1 MTATDAVRSTQ
12 TLTDDVQAS
21 FRVTGSPRAQE
32 LLQALVRHLHSFAR
46 EVALSEQEW
55 HEAITFL
62 TRCGDISDE
71 RRQEFILLSD
81 VLGLSMLTIALNA
94 PQDPRATEPTV
105 FGPFFVEGSPEVP
118 YGGDVAEG
126 LSGERCWVQGRVTA
140 VDGTAIA
147 GATLEVWEA
156 DDDGFYDVQYGDGRL
171 AGRAHTRT
179 EPDGR
184 YGFWSV
190 RPAPYPIP
198 DDGPVGD
205 LLKLAGR
212 SPMRPAHIHFMVTA
226 PGYHRLVTHVFV
238 AGDPHLRNDAV
249 FGVKESLIVDFTE
262 HPPGPGP
269 AGRTLSER
277 WWQLVF
283 DIRLVPVAGGDA

>member
-1 MTATDAVRSTQ
+1 KREQAVTDEV
-12 TLTDDVQAS
+12 LAS
-21 FRVTGSPRAQE
+21 FAEAASPRHQE
-32 LLQALVRHLHSFAR
+32 VMESLVRHLHAFAR
-46 EVALSEQEW
+46 EVRLTEDEW
-55 HEAITFL
+55 TAGVEFL
-62 TRCGDISDE
+62 TRCGQITTD

-94 PQDPRATEPTV
+94 PQDPRASEPTV
-105 FGPFFVEGSPEVP
+105 FGPFFMEGSPEVP
-118 YGGDVAEG
+118 YGGDAAEG

-147 GATLEVWEA
+147 GATLEVWQA
-156 DDDGFYDVQYGDGRL
+156 DDHGFYDVQYGDGRI

-179 EPDGR
+179 EPDGS

-226 PGYHRLVTHVFV
+226 PGYHRLVTHAFV
-238 AGDPHLRNDAV
+238 AGDPHLGNDAV

-269 AGRTLSER
+269 AGRTLPER

-283 DIRLVPVAGGDA
+283 DLRLAPVTAPDA